1 MATEQHHHDREKVI
15 TVKRLHNEV
24 EASIVKALLE
34 TAGIQCTLVTPV
46 PHNVYPFTVDGLA
59 EIRVN
64 VVETDAE
71 AARILLDDYEQAVGM
86 EQDLPQNE

>member
-1 MATEQHHHDREKVI
+1 METEQHHHDREKLI
-15 TVKRLHNEV
+15 TVRRLHNEV

-34 TAGIQCTLVTPV
+34 AAGIPCTLVTPV

-64 VVETDAE
+64 VLDADVE
-71 AARILLDDYEQAVGM
+71 AARALLEDYERAGA
-86 EQDLPQNE
+86 EEDLPQDE

>member
-1 MATEQHHHDREKVI
+1 METDQHHHDQEKLI

-24 EASIVKALLE
+24 EAFIVKALLE
-34 TAGIQCTLVTPV
+34 AAGIRCTLVTPV

-64 VVETDAE
+64 VLDADAE
-71 AARILLDDYEQAVGM
+71 AARILLDDYEKTEV
-86 EQDLPQNE
+86 EPDLPENE

>member
-1 MATEQHHHDREKVI
+1 METEQHHHDQEKLI

-34 TAGIQCTLVTPV
+34 AAGIQCTLVTPV

-59 EIRVN
+59 EIQVK
-64 VVETDAE
+64 VLDADAE
-71 AARILLDDYEQAVGM
+71 AARILLDDYEKAAA
-86 EQDLPQNE
+86 EEDLPENG